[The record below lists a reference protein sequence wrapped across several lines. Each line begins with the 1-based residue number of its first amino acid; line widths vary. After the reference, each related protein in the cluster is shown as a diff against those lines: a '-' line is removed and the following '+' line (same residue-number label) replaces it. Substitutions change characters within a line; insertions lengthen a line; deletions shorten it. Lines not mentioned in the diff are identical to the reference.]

1 MIDKYYF
8 EFSKLYGRIM
18 PTDEQS
24 IKIYHIVHIDKLK
37 SILDSGFLF
46 CDADIMQRPQNGSMI
61 GIQNIKDRRLSNKL
75 SSVNNLTVGQ
85 CVPFYFCP
93 RSVMLYVIKCQNSP
107 DLSYLGGQNNILHL
121 VFDLQNV
128 LEWAK
133 NESLQTC
140 FTTSNAGTNY
150 FDDYSNFSE
159 INSILDWASIN
170 ANQWSGNNIDK
181 IVKEHKQAEFLIEKK
196 LSVKLLETIGVYNL
210 QNYDN
215 VAKILSDYD
224 IRPQVLQKKEW
235 YY

>member
-1 MIDKYYF
+1 M
-8 EFSKLYGRIM
+8 
-18 PTDEQS
+18 
-24 IKIYHIVHIDKLK
+24 
-37 SILDSGFLF
+37 
-46 CDADIMQRPQNGSMI
+46 
-61 GIQNIKDRRLSNKL
+61 
-75 SSVNNLTVGQ
+75 
-85 CVPFYFCP
+85 
-93 RSVMLYVIKCQNSP
+93 
-107 DLSYLGGQNNILHL
+107 
-121 VFDLQNV
+121 FDLQNV

-133 NESLQTC
+133 NEALQTC